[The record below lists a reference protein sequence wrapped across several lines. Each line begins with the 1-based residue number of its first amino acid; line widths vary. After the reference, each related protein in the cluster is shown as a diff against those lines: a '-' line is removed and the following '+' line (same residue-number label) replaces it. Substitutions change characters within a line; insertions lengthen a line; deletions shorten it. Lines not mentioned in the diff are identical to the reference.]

1 MKHNRLKRRYTQTV
15 CIVISLI
22 VSLIVVDPVLATTIS
37 DLQNDIKNH
46 QSQLNSVN
54 QQIAGYKGAQADVGE
69 EIEELDA
76 EMVSLL
82 TDINLIKEAIE
93 DKEEEIART
102 QVEYEQAVAVKEEQY
117 ESMKVRI
124 QFMYEKG
131 DTSYLQMF
139 FGAASMADMMNKAGY
154 VEELYEYDR
163 RLLGEYEGV
172 VQQVALLQDRLEE
185 EKSELVTSQ
194 TELEEEQAYVEEVLE
209 RKQKEYENYS
219 VVLAKA
225 KQEAAAHTAR
235 IKQETAQIRKLEEEE
250 RKRREEEE
258 RRRKEEEERKRKEE
272 EERKKAEQE
281 ELLAKQKED
290 EEQEEDSDSD
300 SGEDEENDSGEDEEK
315 EESSSD
321 QDSKEDPG
329 EKGESSK
336 PESSGGGKGQEIA
349 DFACKYI
356 GSPYVAGGA
365 SLTDGADCSG
375 FVMAVYKAYGYS
387 LPRSSYAQSGAGKAV
402 SYSEAQPGDIIY
414 YGGHVGIYIGN
425 GQIVHASTERSGVKI
440 TSATYRSIITVRRI
454 V

>member
-1 MKHNRLKRRYTQTV
+1 MKRRYTQTV
-15 CIVISLI
+15 CIVFSLI
-22 VSLIVVDPVLATTIS
+22 ASLIVVDPVLATTIS

-54 QQIAGYKGAQADVGE
+54 QQIAGYKGAQADIGE

-93 DKEEEIART
+93 DKEEDIART
-102 QVEYEQAVAVKEEQY
+102 QVEYEQAVAVKDEQY

-139 FGAASMADMMNKAGY
+139 FGATSMADMMNKASY

-163 RLLGEYEGV
+163 RLLEEYEGV
-172 VQQVALLQDRLEE
+172 VEQVALLQDRLEE

-194 TELEEEQAYVEEVLE
+194 TELEEEQDYVEEVLA
-209 RKQKEYENYS
+209 RKQEEYENYS

-250 RKRREEEE
+250 RKRKEEEE

-281 ELLAKQKED
+281 KLLAEQKDTDHQEDDSDDDSEEEEEKD
-290 EEQEEDSDSD
+290 EEESSSEQDKEEDSD
-300 SGEDEENDSGEDEEK
+300 K
-315 EESSSD
+315 EE
-321 QDSKEDPG
+321 EP
-329 EKGESSK
+329 SK
-336 PESSGGGKGQEIA
+336 PSSSGGGKGQEIA
-349 DFACKYI
+349 NFACKYI
-356 GSPYVAGGA
+356 GSPYVAGGT

-387 LPRSSYAQSGAGKAV
+387 LPRSSYAQSGAGKSV